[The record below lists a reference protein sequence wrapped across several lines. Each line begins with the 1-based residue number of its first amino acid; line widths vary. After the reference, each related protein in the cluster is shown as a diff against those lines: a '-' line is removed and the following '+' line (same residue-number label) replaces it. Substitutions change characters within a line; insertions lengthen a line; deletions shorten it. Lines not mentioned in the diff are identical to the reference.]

1 MADAEKIWLVQ
12 VFDTQ
17 DNTVQAQGFRSK
29 QGATTCLK
37 DVKDQLDEQG
47 GYEFEKASD
56 DSFAINATDPESGR
70 VVQLDCFEVWIN
82 D

>member
-12 VFDTQ
+12 VFDSQ
-17 DNTVQAQGFRSK
+17 ESSIQAQGFRSQ
-29 QGATTCLK
+29 QGAITCLK

-47 GYEFEKASD
+47 GYEFERAGDGYAFNASCEKSD
-56 DSFAINATDPESGR
+56 R
-70 VVQLDCFEVWIN
+70 MVQVDCFEVWIN